1 MKKHLF
7 MQVFFFYHMRMK
19 YVSALLLMSCI
30 GLAVEKPI
38 EKSADK
44 AISFKRGQPKK
55 ATTTDSI
62 LISKIVGTAAD
73 QVVTS
78 REVQIVNLL
87 EKALISDKNLV
98 LITTED
104 TRFNVEVA
112 QVLLEIV
119 VQTESNVFEFS
130 QMTDAEF
137 KESLEKVNR
146 NLLQSKEWK
155 TLQVGNSELEKF
167 LKRKL
172 ISKKFIKVKS
182 DSMKGFITDSEAKEY
197 FDKNRLKFG
206 QVPFA
211 QFKENIKTFLSQQQ
225 LEERLK
231 AWFEIIKKK
240 YKVKNYTNET
250 S

>member
-1 MKKHLF
+1 MKL
-7 MQVFFFYHMRMK
+7 VFGF
-19 YVSALLLMSCI
+19 LLASSLS
-30 GLAVEKPI
+30 LAISPPVEKSP
-38 EKSADK
+38 DK
-44 AISFKRGQPKK
+44 IYNVKRGQVKK
-55 ATTTDSI
+55 TVTGESVMVT
-62 LISKIVGTAAD
+62 KIVGTAAD

-87 EKALISDKNLV
+87 EKGLMSDKNLV
-98 LITTED
+98 LIAPD
-104 TRFNVEVA
+104 DPRFNVEVG

-119 VQTESNVFEFS
+119 VQTDSNLFEFNQVS
-130 QMTDAEF
+130 DQEF
-137 KESLEKVNR
+137 TEAVDTIQR
-146 NLLQSKEWK
+146 NMAQSKDWK
-155 TLQVGNSELEKF
+155 TLQVSSSELERF

-172 ISKKFIKVKS
+172 VAKRFIRVKS
-182 DSMKGFITDSEAKEY
+182 DSMKGFITDSEAKDY

-240 YKVKNYTNET
+240 YKVKNYTNE

>member
-1 MKKHLF
+1 MKCILF
-7 MQVFFFYHMRMK
+7 AILLSGSIS
-19 YVSALLLMSCI
+19 SAVDK
-30 GLAVEKPI
+30 A
-38 EKSADK
+38 ADK
-44 AISFKRGQPKK
+44 NIVLKRNQAKK
-55 ATTTDSI
+55 AGSAESL

-78 REVQIVNLL
+78 REVEIVNLL
-87 EKALISDKNLV
+87 EKGLVSDKNTSPV
-98 LITTED
+98 PVTD
-104 TRFNVEVA
+104 TRFNLEVA

-119 VQTESNVFEFS
+119 VQTESSVFEFN
-130 QMTDAEF
+130 QVTDAEF
-137 KESLEKVNR
+137 KDAQETIQR
-146 NLLQSKEWK
+146 NLANSKEWRA
-155 TLQVGNSELEKF
+155 LQASSAEIEKF
-167 LKRKL
+167 LKRKM

-182 DSMKGFITDSEAKEY
+182 DSMKGFITDSEAKDY

-206 QVPFA
+206 QVPFV
-211 QFKENIKTFLSQQQ
+211 QFKENIKTFLGQQQ

>member
-1 MKKHLF
+1 MKIIVAVLVCGSLIWATEKVSDKTITLRRN
-7 MQVFFFYHMRMK
+7 QV
-19 YVSALLLMSCI
+19 
-30 GLAVEKPI
+30 
-38 EKSADK
+38 
-44 AISFKRGQPKK
+44 KK
-55 ATTTDSI
+55 TTTSDSV

-73 QVVTS
+73 QVITS
-78 REVQIVNLL
+78 REVQIVNMLEHGLL
-87 EKALISDKNLV
+87 ADKNLS
-98 LITTED
+98 LISSED
-104 TRFNVEVA
+104 TRFNVEVG
-112 QVLLEIV
+112 QVLLEVV
-119 VQTESNVFEFS
+119 VQAESNVFEFN
-130 QMTDAEF
+130 QVTDDEF
-137 KESLEKVNR
+137 KAMMEKIQKNVVPT
-146 NLLQSKEWK
+146 KEWK
-155 TLQVGNSELEKF
+155 NLQVSTPELEKF

-172 ISKKFIKVKS
+172 VAKKFIRVKS

-206 QVPFA
+206 QVPFV

>member
-1 MKKHLF
+1 MKL
-7 MQVFFFYHMRMK
+7 VFGF
-19 YVSALLLMSCI
+19 LLMSSLS
-30 GLAVEKPI
+30 LAVSASAEKAP
-38 EKSADK
+38 DK
-44 AISFKRGQPKK
+44 IYSVKRGQVKK
-55 ATTTDSI
+55 PVTGESI
-62 LISKIVGTAAD
+62 MITKIVGTAAD

-87 EKALISDKNLV
+87 EKGLASDKNLV
-98 LITTED
+98 LIAPD
-104 TRFNVEVA
+104 DPRFNVEVG

-119 VQTESNVFEFS
+119 VQTDSNLFEFDQVS
-130 QMTDAEF
+130 DQEF
-137 KESLEKVNR
+137 KDAVDTIQKNMD
-146 NLLQSKEWK
+146 QSKEWK
-155 TLQVGNSELEKF
+155 NLQVSNSELDRF

-172 ISKKFIKVKS
+172 VAKRFIRVKS
-182 DSMKGFITDSEAKEY
+182 DSMKGFITDSEAKDY

-206 QVPFA
+206 QVPFV

-240 YKVKNYTNET
+240 YKVKNYTNE

>member
-1 MKKHLF
+1 MKLLACL
-7 MQVFFFYHMRMK
+7 VFISSF
-19 YVSALLLMSCI
+19 S
-30 GLAVEKPI
+30 LAI

-44 AISFKRGQPKK
+44 NLSTKRGPTKK
-55 ATTTDSI
+55 AVNGEAL
-62 LISKIVGTAAD
+62 LISKVVGTAAD

-87 EKALISDKNLV
+87 EKALISDQNIILAP
-98 LITTED
+98 IDD
-104 TRFNVEVA
+104 TRFNVEVG

-119 VQTESNVFEFS
+119 VQTESNVFEFN
-130 QMTDAEF
+130 QVTDQEF
-137 KESLEKVNR
+137 KIAIETIQK
-146 NLLQSKEWK
+146 NLGQSKEWK
-155 TLQVGNSELEKF
+155 NLQVSNGELERF

-172 ISKKFIKVKS
+172 IAKRFIKVKS
-182 DSMKGFITDSEAKEY
+182 DSMKGFTTDSEAKEY

-206 QVPFA
+206 QVPFV

-250 S
+250 

>member
-1 MKKHLF
+1 MK
-7 MQVFFFYHMRMK
+7 
-19 YVSALLLMSCI
+19 
-30 GLAVEKPI
+30 AVLI
-38 EKSADK
+38 LIFAGSISFAVDK
-44 AISFKRGQPKK
+44 AHDKNLSLKRGQLKK
-55 ATTTDSI
+55 TGNSESI

-87 EKALISDKNLV
+87 EKGLISDKNLNLV
-98 LITTED
+98 APED
-104 TRFNVEVA
+104 NRFNVEVG

-119 VQTESNVFEFS
+119 VQTESNLFEFDQIS
-130 QMTDAEF
+130 DQDF
-137 KESLEKVNR
+137 KASIETIQK
-146 NLLQSKEWK
+146 NLAQSKEWK
-155 TLQVGNSELEKF
+155 NLQVSNSELERF

-172 ISKKFIKVKS
+172 VAKRFIKVKS

-211 QFKENIKTFLSQQQ
+211 QFKENIKTFLGQQQ

-231 AWFEIIKKK
+231 AWFEITKKK
-240 YKVKNYTNET
+240 YKVKNYTNE

>member
-1 MKKHLF
+1 MKL
-7 MQVFFFYHMRMK
+7 VFGFLLASSLSFA
-19 YVSALLLMSCI
+19 VSVPA
-30 GLAVEKPI
+30 EKNP
-38 EKSADK
+38 DK
-44 AISFKRGQPKK
+44 IYSVKRGQVKK
-55 ATTTDSI
+55 TVTSESVMVT
-62 LISKIVGTAAD
+62 KIVGTAAD

-87 EKALISDKNLV
+87 EKGITSDKNLV
-98 LITTED
+98 LIAVD
-104 TRFNVEVA
+104 DPRFNVEVG

-119 VQTESNVFEFS
+119 VQTDSNLFEFDQVS
-130 QMTDAEF
+130 DQEF
-137 KESLEKVNR
+137 KDAVDTIQKNMA
-146 NLLQSKEWK
+146 QSKEWK
-155 TLQVGNSELEKF
+155 ALQVSNSELERF

-172 ISKKFIKVKS
+172 VAKRFIRVKS
-182 DSMKGFITDSEAKEY
+182 DSMKGFITDSEAKDY

-206 QVPFA
+206 QVPFS

-240 YKVKNYTNET
+240 YKVKNYTNE

>member
-1 MKKHLF
+1 MKFILSF
-7 MQVFFFYHMRMK
+7 
-19 YVSALLLMSCI
+19 LLISSI
-30 GLAVEKPI
+30 SLAIDKVAEK
-38 EKSADK
+38 ATDK
-44 AISFKRGQPKK
+44 TTDKTLSIKRGVVKK
-55 ATTTDSI
+55 TANGESV

-87 EKALISDKNLV
+87 EKGLISDKNLNLV
-98 LITTED
+98 NPDD
-104 TRFNVEVA
+104 TRFNVEVG

-119 VQTESNVFEFS
+119 VQTESNLFEFD
-130 QMTDAEF
+130 QINDQDF
-137 KESLEKVNR
+137 KMSVETINK
-146 NLLQSKEWK
+146 NLGPSKEWK
-155 TLQVGNSELEKF
+155 NLQVSNPELERF

-172 ISKKFIKVKS
+172 VAKRFIKVKS

-231 AWFEIIKKK
+231 AWFEITKKK
-240 YKVKNYTNET
+240 YKVKNYTNE

>member
-1 MKKHLF
+1 MKL
-7 MQVFFFYHMRMK
+7 VFGFLLASSLSFA
-19 YVSALLLMSCI
+19 VSVPA
-30 GLAVEKPI
+30 EKKP
-38 EKSADK
+38 DK
-44 AISFKRGQPKK
+44 IYSVNRGQVKK
-55 ATTTDSI
+55 TVTSESVMVT
-62 LISKIVGTAAD
+62 KIVGTAAD

-87 EKALISDKNLV
+87 EKGLTSDKNLV
-98 LITTED
+98 LIAVD
-104 TRFNVEVA
+104 DPRFNVEVG

-119 VQTESNVFEFS
+119 VQTDSNLFEFDQVS
-130 QMTDAEF
+130 DQEF
-137 KESLEKVNR
+137 KDAVDTIQKNMA
-146 NLLQSKEWK
+146 QSKEWK
-155 TLQVGNSELEKF
+155 ALQVSNSELERF

-172 ISKKFIKVKS
+172 VAKRFIRVKS
-182 DSMKGFITDSEAKEY
+182 DSMKGFITDSEAKDY

-206 QVPFA
+206 QVPFS

-240 YKVKNYTNET
+240 YKVKNYTNE

>member
-1 MKKHLF
+1 MKR
-7 MQVFFFYHMRMK
+7 VG
-19 YVSALLLMSCI
+19 ALLLISSLS
-30 GLAVEKPI
+30 LAVSV
-38 EKSADK
+38 SADK
-44 AISFKRGQPKK
+44 NLEKNSDKIFSVKRGQVKK
-55 ATTTDSI
+55 PVSGDSV
-62 LISKIVGTAAD
+62 LVTKIVGTAAD

-87 EKALISDKNLV
+87 EKGLASDKNLA
-98 LITTED
+98 LLGPD
-104 TRFNVEVA
+104 DPRFNVEVG

-119 VQTESNVFEFS
+119 VQTDSNLFEFNQVS
-130 QMTDAEF
+130 DQEF
-137 KESLEKVNR
+137 KDAADTFQKNMA
-146 NLLQSKEWK
+146 QSKEWRG
-155 TLQVGNSELEKF
+155 LQVSNSELERF

-172 ISKKFIKVKS
+172 VAKRFIRVKS

-206 QVPFA
+206 QVPFV

-240 YKVKNYTNET
+240 YKVKNYTNE

>member
-1 MKKHLF
+1 
-7 MQVFFFYHMRMK
+7 
-19 YVSALLLMSCI
+19 MSSLS
-30 GLAVEKPI
+30 LAVSTAGEKVP
-38 EKSADK
+38 DK
-44 AISFKRGQPKK
+44 IYSVKRGQVKK
-55 ATTTDSI
+55 PVTGESI
-62 LISKIVGTAAD
+62 MITKIVGTAAD

-87 EKALISDKNLV
+87 EKGLASDKNLV
-98 LITTED
+98 LIAPD
-104 TRFNVEVA
+104 DPRFNVEVG

-119 VQTESNVFEFS
+119 VQTDSNLFEFDQVS
-130 QMTDAEF
+130 DQEF
-137 KESLEKVNR
+137 KDGVDTIQKNMA
-146 NLLQSKEWK
+146 QSKEWK
-155 TLQVGNSELEKF
+155 NLQVTNSELERF

-172 ISKKFIKVKS
+172 VAKRFIRVKS
-182 DSMKGFITDSEAKEY
+182 DSMKGFITDSEAKDY

-206 QVPFA
+206 QVPFV

-240 YKVKNYTNET
+240 YKVKNYTNE

>member
-1 MKKHLF
+1 MKRIALPIF
-7 MQVFFFYHMRMK
+7 LAGSLSLV
-19 YVSALLLMSCI
+19 VSFA
-30 GLAVEKPI
+30 
-38 EKSADK
+38 ADRGVDK
-44 AISFKRGQPKK
+44 NVIIKRNQSKK
-55 ATTTDSI
+55 VGVGESL

-78 REVQIVNLL
+78 REVEIVGLM
-87 EKALISDKNLV
+87 EKGLVSDKNIV
-98 LITTED
+98 AISPED
-104 TRFNVEVA
+104 TRFNMEVA

-119 VQTESNVFEFS
+119 VQTESSVFEFNPI
-130 QMTDAEF
+130 TDSEF
-137 KESLEKVNR
+137 KEAMASLQK
-146 NLLQSKEWK
+146 NLGGSKEWK
-155 TLQVGNSELEKF
+155 ALQPSHAELEKF

-172 ISKKFIKVKS
+172 ISKKFIKAKS
-182 DSMKGFITDSEAKEY
+182 ESMKGFITDSEAKTY
-197 FDKNRLKFG
+197 FEKNRLKFG

-211 QFKENIKTFLSQQQ
+211 QFRENIKTFLGQQQ

>member
-1 MKKHLF
+1 MKLI
-7 MQVFFFYHMRMK
+7 VPI
-19 YVSALLLMSCI
+19 LLLSFTSFS
-30 GLAVEKPI
+30 I
-38 EKSADK
+38 EKASDK
-44 AISFKRGQPKK
+44 NITLKRNNAKK
-55 ATTTDSI
+55 AVSNDTV
-62 LISKIVGTAAD
+62 LISRIVGVAAD

-78 REVQIVNLL
+78 REVQMVNLL
-87 EKALISDKNLV
+87 EKGLASDKNLSLV
-98 LITTED
+98 SFDD

-119 VQTESNVFEFS
+119 VQTESNVFDFNQVS
-130 QMTDAEF
+130 DGDF
-137 KESLEKVNR
+137 KSSLETVQK
-146 NLLQSKEWK
+146 NLANSKEWK
-155 TLQVGNSELEKF
+155 ALQASNSELERF

-172 ISKKFIKVKS
+172 IAKKFIKEKS

-231 AWFEIIKKK
+231 AWFEIIKKR

-250 S
+250 N

>member
-1 MKKHLF
+1 MKIILSF
-7 MQVFFFYHMRMK
+7 
-19 YVSALLLMSCI
+19 LLVRSI
-30 GLAVEKPI
+30 SLAI
-38 EKSADK
+38 ERAADK
-44 AISFKRGQPKK
+44 AADKTLSIKRGVVKK
-55 ATTTDSI
+55 AANGESV

-87 EKALISDKNLV
+87 EKGLISDKNLNLV
-98 LITTED
+98 SPDD
-104 TRFNVEVA
+104 TRFNVEVG

-119 VQTESNVFEFS
+119 VQTESNLFEFD
-130 QMTDAEF
+130 QINDQDF
-137 KESLEKVNR
+137 KASVETINK
-146 NLLQSKEWK
+146 NLGPSKEWK
-155 TLQVGNSELEKF
+155 NLQVSNPELERF

-172 ISKKFIKVKS
+172 VAKRFIKVKS
-182 DSMKGFITDSEAKEY
+182 DSMKGFITDSEAKDY

-206 QVPFA
+206 QVPFV

-231 AWFEIIKKK
+231 AWFEITKKK
-240 YKVKNYTNET
+240 YKVKNYTNE

>member
-1 MKKHLF
+1 MAIDKTP
-7 MQVFFFYHMRMK
+7 
-19 YVSALLLMSCI
+19 
-30 GLAVEKPI
+30 EKT
-38 EKSADK
+38 SDK
-44 AISFKRGQPKK
+44 TLSIKRGQVKK
-55 ATTTDSI
+55 TANGESV

-87 EKALISDKNLV
+87 EKGLISDKNLNLV
-98 LITTED
+98 SPDD
-104 TRFNVEVA
+104 TRFNVEVG

-119 VQTESNVFEFS
+119 VQTESNLFEFD
-130 QMTDAEF
+130 QINDQDF
-137 KESLEKVNR
+137 KTSVETINK
-146 NLLQSKEWK
+146 NLGQSKEWK
-155 TLQVGNSELEKF
+155 NLQVSNPELERF

-172 ISKKFIKVKS
+172 VAKRFIKVKS

-231 AWFEIIKKK
+231 AWFEITKKK
-240 YKVKNYTNET
+240 YKVKNYTNE

>member
-1 MKKHLF
+1 MAIDKTP
-7 MQVFFFYHMRMK
+7 
-19 YVSALLLMSCI
+19 
-30 GLAVEKPI
+30 EKTP
-38 EKSADK
+38 DK
-44 AISFKRGQPKK
+44 TLSIKRGQVKK
-55 ATTTDSI
+55 TANGESV

-87 EKALISDKNLV
+87 EKGLISDKNLNLV
-98 LITTED
+98 SPDD
-104 TRFNVEVA
+104 TRFNVEVG

-119 VQTESNVFEFS
+119 VQTESNLFEFD
-130 QMTDAEF
+130 QINDQDF
-137 KESLEKVNR
+137 KTSVETINK
-146 NLLQSKEWK
+146 NLGQSKEWK
-155 TLQVGNSELEKF
+155 NLQVSNPELERF

-172 ISKKFIKVKS
+172 VAKRFIKVKS

-231 AWFEIIKKK
+231 AWFEITKKK
-240 YKVKNYTNET
+240 YKVKNYTNE

>member
-1 MKKHLF
+1 MKIILSFLLF
-7 MQVFFFYHMRMK
+7 
-19 YVSALLLMSCI
+19 SSILL
-30 GLAVEKPI
+30 AI
-38 EKSADK
+38 EKAAEKATDK
-44 AISFKRGQPKK
+44 TLSIKRGVVKK
-55 ATTTDSI
+55 TANGESV

-87 EKALISDKNLV
+87 EKGLISDKNLNLV
-98 LITTED
+98 SPED
-104 TRFNVEVA
+104 TRFNVEVG

-119 VQTESNVFEFS
+119 VQTESNLFEFD
-130 QMTDAEF
+130 QINDQDF
-137 KESLEKVNR
+137 KASVETINK
-146 NLLQSKEWK
+146 NLGQSKEWK
-155 TLQVGNSELEKF
+155 NLQVSNPELERF

-172 ISKKFIKVKS
+172 VAKRFIKVKS
-182 DSMKGFITDSEAKEY
+182 DSMKGFITDSEAKDY

-231 AWFEIIKKK
+231 AWFEITKKK
-240 YKVKNYTNET
+240 YKVKNYANE

>member
-1 MKKHLF
+1 MKLVL
-7 MQVFFFYHMRMK
+7 VFLLASSLSFA
-19 YVSALLLMSCI
+19 VSVPA
-30 GLAVEKPI
+30 EKNT
-38 EKSADK
+38 DK
-44 AISFKRGQPKK
+44 IYSVKRGQVKK
-55 ATTTDSI
+55 TVTGESVMVT
-62 LISKIVGTAAD
+62 KIVGTAAD

-87 EKALISDKNLV
+87 EKGLTSDKNLV
-98 LITTED
+98 LIAVD
-104 TRFNVEVA
+104 DPRFNVEVG

-119 VQTESNVFEFS
+119 VQTDSNLFEFDQVS
-130 QMTDAEF
+130 DQEF
-137 KESLEKVNR
+137 KDAVDTIQKNMA
-146 NLLQSKEWK
+146 QSKEWK
-155 TLQVGNSELEKF
+155 ALQVSNSELERF

-172 ISKKFIKVKS
+172 VAKRFIRVKS
-182 DSMKGFITDSEAKEY
+182 DSMKGFITDSEAKDY

-206 QVPFA
+206 QVPFS

-240 YKVKNYTNET
+240 YKVKNYTNE